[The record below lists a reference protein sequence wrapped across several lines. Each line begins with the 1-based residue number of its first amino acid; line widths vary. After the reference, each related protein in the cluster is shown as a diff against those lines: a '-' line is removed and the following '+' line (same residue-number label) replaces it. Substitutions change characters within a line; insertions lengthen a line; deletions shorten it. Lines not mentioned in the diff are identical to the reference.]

1 MGIPKFY
8 RWISERYPLISQ
20 PIHEDSIIPEYDYLY
35 LDFNGIIHRCSHPDD
50 IDPLNNQL
58 TEADMILKMFDY
70 VQVDIIYFYSS
81 FFSSQN

>member
-20 PIHEDSIIPEYDYLY
+20 SIEDGSIIPEYDNLY

-50 IDPLNNQL
+50 VNPLQNQL
-58 TEADMILKMFDY
+58 TESDMILKMFDY
-70 VQVDIIYFYSS
+70 VQVAYPSHI
-81 FFSSQN
+81 N